1 MGSGMGLEMQ
11 MDVNE
16 NMAVNGKRD
25 GAGDKEKDMDGD
37 VATDGGKNVGRDR
50 DVDMGRD
57 TRGCSFR

>member
-1 MGSGMGLEMQ
+1 MGLEMQ